1 MKKVKLNLAKLS
13 IPRKV
18 TFGQGVKVKMNG
30 NVNFTTPTPTLVEL
44 DAAFT
49 ALETAANNAVGGTH
63 AQTEIMYAK
72 ERAFDIVMTGVGGY
86 VERIANQSTDNASA
100 IIASA
105 GMEEKRQGSHDVPPI
120 RVKKGPL
127 PLSAFVYAKGPK
139 GKVGYKFQLSP
150 DPITPTSWTDAGQTS
165 VCKLYVSEGL
175 IFGKVFWF
183 RVAIIKGT
191 VMGAYSD
198 PVSILIGM

>member
-1 MKKVKLNLAKLS
+1 MKKVKLNLGKLS

-18 TFGQGVKVKMNG
+18 TFGQGVKGRMNA
-30 NVNFTTPTPTLVEL
+30 NTNFATPAPTLAEL
-44 DAAFT
+44 DTAFT

-72 ERAFDIVMTGVGGY
+72 EVAFDIVMTGVGSY
-86 VERIANQSTDNASA
+86 VERIANQSSDNASA

-105 GMEEKRQGSHDVPPI
+105 GMEERKQGRFEVPPI

-127 PLSAFVYAKGPK
+127 PLSAFVYAKAVTG
-139 GKVGYKFQLSP
+139 GAYKFQVSP
-150 DPITPTSWTDAGQTS
+150 DPITENSWIEAGQTT
-165 VCKLYVSEGL
+165 VCKIFVTENL

-183 RVAIIKGT
+183 RVAIVKGAIT
-191 VMGAYSD
+191 HAYSD